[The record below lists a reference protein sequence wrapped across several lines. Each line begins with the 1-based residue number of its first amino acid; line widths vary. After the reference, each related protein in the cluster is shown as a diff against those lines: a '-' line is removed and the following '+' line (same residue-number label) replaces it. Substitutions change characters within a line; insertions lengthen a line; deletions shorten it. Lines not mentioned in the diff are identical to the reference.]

1 MVFASH
7 CKAAVTSAS
16 KATCCLQGFCCKA
29 SRRTGRQCCSH
40 AVLALC
46 LQHELQ
52 LLLSAIRQRGG
63 RSKGESDHDFLSGC
77 VRSSN
82 QISLADMM
90 HVGVT
95 LPTLGSHGHLFPAGY
110 PFECVGPIWGTACF
124 AQASQTTAKTCTPEV
139 TKGGCACMRDVARIA
154 KHDTLVVTREGVQW
168 HITSTLF
175 ALALKRGCLER
186 SQWHELQFGCYA
198 LLRHWCHPCTN
209 VFTWAQSRNRIQHLL
224 YNAAVPL
231 TVSCDGRQVGKQ
243 HAPCSAHSPE
253 AGPPAT
259 CKPLGLGCFL
269 FASAV
274 APALATFARHDWR
287 NA

>member
-1 MVFASH
+1 
-7 CKAAVTSAS
+7 
-16 KATCCLQGFCCKA
+16 
-29 SRRTGRQCCSH
+29 
-40 AVLALC
+40 
-46 LQHELQ
+46 
-52 LLLSAIRQRGG
+52 
-63 RSKGESDHDFLSGC
+63 
-77 VRSSN
+77 
-82 QISLADMM
+82 M

-139 TKGGCACMRDVARIA
+139 TTGGCACMRDVARIA

-243 HAPCSAHSPE
+243 HAPSSKHSPE

-274 APALATFARHDWR
+274 APVVATFAGHGRHSAGSCIPQAPALAPFQESLFFELFGQFLAMCPLAPQIQHSPLMSLFLLLLPWR
-287 NA
+287 PLPLPYALTAAAFLDKGVCVNVCLTFLCWRLLP